1 MIQVNRV
8 IVTVR
13 EPIRQT
19 ELDLEMPAFV
29 PIGRLCGELLE
40 ALHTLRPQ
48 QWLSVSAIEL
58 LDGERVLADGETLAS
73 LGLWDG
79 SILTVRPAKEGTP

>member
-29 PIGRLCGELLE
+29 PIGSWRGEL
-40 ALHTLRPQ
+40 
-48 QWLSVSAIEL
+48 V
-58 LDGERVLADGETLAS
+58 
-73 LGLWDG
+73 
-79 SILTVRPAKEGTP
+79 

>member
-29 PIGRLCGELLE
+29 PICRLRGELLE

>member
-29 PIGRLCGELLE
+29 PIGRLRGELLE

-79 SILTVRPAKEGTP
+79 RILTVRPAKEGTP

>member
-13 EPIRQT
+13 DPIRQT

-29 PIGRLCGELLE
+29 PIGRLRGELLE
-40 ALHTLRPQ
+40 TLHTLRPQ

-58 LDGERVLADGETLAS
+58 LDGDRVLADSETLSS

-79 SILTVRPAKEGTP
+79 SILTVRPAKEGTL